1 MKKVKQFGTRV
12 CSIHLDN
19 AISVSS
25 VARQVIFHA
34 RNRVLR
40 LLDTLTRP

>member
-12 CSIHLDN
+12 CSIHLDS
-19 AISVSS
+19 AISVSC
-25 VARQVIFHA
+25 VARQVIFHT

-40 LLDTLTRP
+40 LLDILTGP